1 MEVVRVETKQ
11 RRAKADNLHA
21 AQMFYRLQRRPRT
34 TSSGE
39 TKNEVPAMG
48 CDDENE
54 QTVKRRRTSLPV
66 SFQWDIL
73 MN

>member
-48 CDDENE
+48 CDGENE
-54 QTVKRRRTSLPV
+54 
-66 SFQWDIL
+66 
-73 MN
+73 